1 MQDDF
6 SDIYEPEKPKRGF
19 GEHLS
24 WQEVWTL
31 VVTDG
36 SVLAFDRILNDP
48 KATASRAFLWIF
60 LISTFSAVVNSVLTV
75 VQWNSMPAVAY
86 PYTFNPSAVFVPMLL
101 CSTLLAGALSI
112 LALVISGGLI
122 HLIAKAFGGKGT
134 FSEWLYI
141 YGAIAAPFIIISVI
155 LGLISVILPEAAL
168 AFSCISLVVAIY
180 QLVLQGRGLMALH
193 DFTGGQAAGTIAIAI
208 FAMFAIAFV
217 IAFCIISTLVGGAI
231 GEIFPQIMQ
240 TLQAGTP
247 FP

>member
-6 SDIYEPEKPKRGF
+6 SDIYKPEKPKRGF

-36 SVLAFDRILNDP
+36 SVPAFDRILNDP

-60 LISTFSAVVNSVLTV
+60 LIATFSAVINSVLTV
-75 VQWNSMPAVAY
+75 VQWNGMPAVAY
-86 PYTFNPSAVFVPMLL
+86 PYTFNPSAVFLPMLL

-112 LALVISGGLI
+112 LALVISGGI
-122 HLIAKAFGGKGT
+122 VHLIAKAFGGKGT

-141 YGAIAAPFIIISVI
+141 YGAIAAPFIIISII
-155 LGLISVILPEAAL
+155 LGLTSIILPEAAL
-168 AFSCISLVVAIY
+168 AFSCVSLVIAIY
-180 QLVLQGRGLMALH
+180 QLILQGRGLMALH
-193 DFTGGQAAGTIAIAI
+193 AFTGGQAAGTIAISI
-208 FAMFAIAFV
+208 FIMVAMVFV
-217 IAFCIISTLVGGAI
+217 IAFCILSSLMGSMM
-231 GEIFPQIMQ
+231 GEIFPQIML
-240 TLQAGTP
+240 TIQAGTP